1 MFLKFKTADI
11 VGLNNIAAAS
21 ALLLILI
28 SAGHITH
35 AEDALELEADSA
47 SYDNKTGVAI
57 YQGNVK
63 ISQGN
68 IVLKGNVVEV
78 YTVDNEVTKLIATAN
93 PSQLIRRDQQH
104 TLEAEA
110 QRIEYKM
117 TQGIVDFLGKV
128 KIKESGKIL
137 TGDHATYD
145 IQKKTIDMKKKKNRV
160 KLIIQPKTKV
170 P

>member
-1 MFLKFKTADI
+1 MFLKFKTANI
-11 VGLNNIAAAS
+11 VGLNNIAAAV
-21 ALLLILI
+21 LLLILM
-28 SAGHITH
+28 SAGHITR
-35 AEDALELEADSA
+35 AEEALELEADSA

-68 IVLKGNVVEV
+68 MVLKGNVVEV
-78 YTVDNEVTKLIATAN
+78 YTVDNEVIKLIATAN
-93 PSQLIRRDQQH
+93 PSRLIRRDQQH
-104 TLEAEA
+104 TIEAEA

-117 TQGIVDFLGKV
+117 TQGIVDFLGEV
-128 KIKESGKIL
+128 KIKESGKLL

-145 IQKKTIDMKKKKNRV
+145 IQKKTVDMEKNRNRV
-160 KLIIQPKTKV
+160 KLIIQPKAKV